1 MGKRPRDEGAA
12 CPIGKCRE
20 RGFHFREEAV
30 RDGKP
35 MTNWH
40 CPDGTTHLL
49 PRDSG
54 GRLEEPRPAEK

>member
-1 MGKRPRDEGAA
+1 
-12 CPIGKCRE
+12 
-20 RGFHFREEAV
+20 
-30 RDGKP
+30 